1 MKEFILKIP
10 EIPKNIEAEQA
21 VLGAIMI
28 DNEIFDE
35 IFSILN
41 ADDFYRKTHRI
52 VFNIII
58 ALHNKHEPIDNLTVT
73 DELNKRN
80 RLEEVGGIAF
90 ITALPN
96 TVPTAVNAVYYAEIV
111 KEKSILRKV
120 ITAAENIISKA
131 VNNDCSIDEFTDRA
145 ESLILQATKNSKEQN
160 TVSIKEQTLEA
171 FAQIEDIHEHKGKLL
186 GLSTGFS
193 DLDKLLSGLKKSDFI
208 IIAARPSMGKTA
220 FALNIASHLAIKK
233 NVPLAFFSLEMSS
246 SQLLQRIFS
255 SYGVI
260 PYENMKKGNLNDAEW
275 NQLIKIS
282 DAICASQLVI
292 NDTAG
297 LNVMNI
303 RSIARKLKQENA
315 IELII
320 IDYLQ
325 LIQSTKRENR
335 NQEISEISRSLKLL
349 ARELDIPIIALSQL
363 SRSVET
369 RQNKKPLL
377 SDLRE
382 SGSLEQDADIVIF
395 LYREDYY
402 NTETKNKNITDII
415 IAKHRNGPVGSIQL
429 FFHKDYVR
437 FHDLI

>member
-1 MKEFILKIP
+1 MLKIP

-21 VLGAIMI
+21 VLGSVLIS
-28 DNEIFDE
+28 DEVLDTVLEILTTE
-35 IFSILN
+35 
-41 ADDFYRKTHRI
+41 DFYRKSHRI
-52 VFNIII
+52 IFETMIG
-58 ALHNKHEPIDNLTVT
+58 LQSERKSIDSVT
-73 DELNKRN
+73 MTDKLLKEKK
-80 RLEEVGGIAF
+80 LEEVGGIAF
-90 ITALPN
+90 ITALAN
-96 TVPTAVNAVYYAEIV
+96 TVPTTANVMDYAKIV

-131 VNNDCSIDEFTDRA
+131 INNDCSIDEFTDRV

-160 TVSIKEQTLEA
+160 IVSIKEQTLEA

-186 GLSTGFS
+186 GLSTGFT
-193 DLDKLLSGLKKSDFI
+193 DLDKLLSGLKKSDFV

-220 FALNIASHLAIKK
+220 FALNIASYLSIKK
-233 NVPLAFFSLEMSS
+233 GVPLVFFSLEMSA

-255 SYGVI
+255 SYGLI
-260 PYENMKKGNLNDAEW
+260 RYEDMKTGNLSDKEW
-275 NQLIKIS
+275 NELVKIS
-282 DAICASQLVI
+282 DKVANSNLTV
-292 NDTAG
+292 NDTVG
-297 LNVMNI
+297 LNLMNI
-303 RSIARKLKQENA
+303 RSIARKLKQEKK
-315 IELII
+315 IEMII

-325 LIQSTKRENR
+325 LIQSTKHENR

-369 RQNKKPLL
+369 RQNKKPIL

-382 SGSLEQDADIVIF
+382 SGSLEQDADVVLF

-402 NTETKNKNITDII
+402 EPETENKNITDVI
-415 IAKHRNGPVGSIQL
+415 IAKHRNGPIDTVPL

-437 FHDLI
+437 FQDLLKA

>member
-1 MKEFILKIP
+1 MLKIP

-21 VLGAIMI
+21 VLGSVLINDEVLDAVS
-28 DNEIFDE
+28 EILITE
-35 IFSILN
+35 
-41 ADDFYRKTHRI
+41 DFYRKSHRI
-52 VFNIII
+52 IFETMIG
-58 ALHNKHEPIDNLTVT
+58 LHNERKSIDSITIT
-73 DELNKRN
+73 DKLLKEKK
-80 RLEEVGGIAF
+80 LEQVGGIAF
-90 ITALPN
+90 ITSLAN
-96 TVPTAVNAVYYAEIV
+96 IVPTTVNVMDYTKIV

-120 ITAAENIISKA
+120 ITAAENIIYGA

-160 TVSIKEQTLEA
+160 TVSIKEQALEA

-186 GLSTGFS
+186 GLSTGFT

-220 FALNIASHLAIKK
+220 FALNIASHLAVKK
-233 NVPLAFFSLEMSS
+233 HVPLAFFSLEMSS

-255 SYGVI
+255 SYGII
-260 PYENMKKGNLNDAEW
+260 PYENMKTGNLNNAEW
-275 NQLIKIS
+275 DQLIKIS
-282 DAICASQLVI
+282 DAVAASQLII
-292 NDTAG
+292 NDTVG

-303 RSIARKLKQENA
+303 RSIARKLKREKD

-325 LIQSTKRENR
+325 LIQSAKRENR
-335 NQEISEISRSLKLL
+335 NQEISEISRALKLL

-363 SRSVET
+363 SRSVEM

-382 SGSLEQDADIVIF
+382 SGSLEQDADIVMF

-402 NTETKNKNITDII
+402 EPETENKNITDVI
-415 IAKHRNGPVGSIQL
+415 IAKHRNGPIDTAKV

-437 FHDLI
+437 FQDLVKG